1 MAIDRVWRTEGLGL
15 PVKVILDSNFLMAP
29 FQFHVDVF
37 EELEYLLQKKIDFIV
52 PSAVKLE
59 LTSISSRGGEG
70 AAEASLALQLAS
82 RCRVVDV
89 TLQPQETVDDAIVKA
104 AQKLAAVVAT
114 NDIELKKRLRD
125 INIPVVYLRDK
136 SKLEVEG
143 IEPAYF

>member
-1 MAIDRVWRTEGLGL
+1 MI
-15 PVKVILDSNFLMAP
+15 P

-37 EELEYLLQKKIDFIV
+37 EELEYLLQKKVDFIV
-52 PSAVKLE
+52 PSSVKLE
-59 LTSISSRGGEG
+59 LTEISSRGGEG

-89 TLQPQETVDDAIVKA
+89 SLQPQETVDDAIVKA
-104 AQKLAAVVAT
+104 AQKLGAVVAT
-114 NDIELKKRLRD
+114 SDVELKKRLRD

>member
-1 MAIDRVWRTEGLGL
+1 
-15 PVKVILDSNFLMAP
+15 MAP
-29 FQFHVDVF
+29 FQFHIDIF
-37 EELEYLLQKKIDFIV
+37 EELEYLLQKKVDFIV
-52 PSAVKLE
+52 PSSVKLE

-104 AQKLAAVVAT
+104 AQKLGAVVAT

-125 INIPVVYLRDK
+125 INVPVVYLRDK

-143 IEPAYF
+143 VEPAYF

>member
-1 MAIDRVWRTEGLGL
+1 MAIDRVWSIEGLGL

-37 EELEYLLQKKIDFIV
+37 GELEYLLQKKIDFIV